1 MNPKTKNMA
10 STRDFEEIYE
20 AYYPLVNAYFVKHF
34 DPSESEDLAQQTF
47 MRLWAWLP
55 HGQTVKNE
63 KSLIFSI
70 AKSVLCDRLR
80 QKTALDGYVSVYE
93 LFDIPDTADFAS
105 EIELKVTLRTLSEAD
120 RMLIDLKNRGLK
132 SREIGDILGISAS
145 AVRTRFQA
153 LRKSVEKLLK
163 DS

>member
-1 MNPKTKNMA
+1 MA
-10 STRDFEEIYE
+10 EMRNFDKVYEE
-20 AYYPLVNAYFVKHF
+20 YYPAVQAYFVKRF

-70 AKSVLCDRLR
+70 AKNVLCDRLR

-93 LFDIPDTADFAS
+93 LFDIPDTADFAA
-105 EIELKVTLRTLSEAD
+105 EIELKATLRTLTEAD
-120 RMLIDLKNRGLK
+120 KMLIELKNRGLK

-145 AVRTRFQA
+145 AVRTRLQI
-153 LRKSVEKLLK
+153 LRKTIDKLLK
-163 DS
+163 EDQA

>member
-1 MNPKTKNMA
+1 MA

-20 AYYPLVNAYFVKHF
+20 AYYPAVQAYFIKRF

-55 HGQTVKNE
+55 NGQKVKNE

-105 EIELKVTLRTLSEAD
+105 EIELRATLRTLTEAD

-132 SREIGDILGISAS
+132 SREIGDILGISSS
-145 AVRTRFQA
+145 AVRTRLQA
-153 LRKSVEKLLK
+153 LRKTVDKLLK
-163 DS
+163 E